1 VLLAIEQRKTTNQ
14 SMIESKAVRS
24 VVLTNPQG
32 LHLRPAELFVKR
44 AAQFQSKI
52 EIVKENLR
60 VDGKSILNI
69 ITLVATEGTPL
80 ILEATGPDA
89 ESAIEA
95 LAELIERNFAEE
107 EPNEN

>member
-1 VLLAIEQRKTTNQ
+1 VLLAVEQRKTTNQ

>member
-1 VLLAIEQRKTTNQ
+1 
-14 SMIESKAVRS
+14 MIESKAVRQ

-44 AAQFQSKI
+44 ASQFQSKI

-80 ILEATGPDA
+80 VLEATGADA

-95 LAELIERNFAEE
+95 LAELIERNFAEDDTQ
-107 EPNEN
+107 PNNKG

>member
-1 VLLAIEQRKTTNQ
+1 VLLAVEQRKTTNQ

-107 EPNEN
+107 PNQN